1 VIPSVE
7 TSHGGRLYKQVII
20 ETEDIVHITVRL
32 LASYRQYLPRDHD
45 AQAGYQVPLPP
56 AAQVSDVLA
65 ELPIPSGDV
74 FTFFVNGRHAQRDQI
89 LQEGDILSVFPA
101 VGGG

>member
-1 VIPSVE
+1 V
-7 TSHGGRLYKQVII
+7 Q
-20 ETEDIVHITVRL
+20 ITIRL

-45 AQAGYQVPLPP
+45 AQAGYQVSVLPGS
-56 AAQVSDVLA
+56 QVSDVLA

-74 FTFFVNGRHAQRDQI
+74 FTFFVNGRHAQRDQV